1 MLLPVLSAQSIPI
14 AKLSLTSTP
23 ALAEAELSFSLLI
36 QPPTQPPTHPTGKV
50 SKMQYRTEGT
60 K

>member
-14 AKLSLTSTP
+14 AKFSLTSTP
-23 ALAEAELSFSLLI
+23 ALAELSFSLLI
-36 QPPTQPPTHPTGKV
+36 QPPTQPPPTHLTGKV

>member
-14 AKLSLTSTP
+14 AKFSLTSTL
-23 ALAEAELSFSLLI
+23 ALAELSFSLLI